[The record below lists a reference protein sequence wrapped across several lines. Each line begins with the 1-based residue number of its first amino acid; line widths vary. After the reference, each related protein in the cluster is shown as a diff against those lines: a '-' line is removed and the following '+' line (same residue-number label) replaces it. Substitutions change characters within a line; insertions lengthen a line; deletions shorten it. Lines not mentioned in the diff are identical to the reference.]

1 MERAENGELVLALC
15 VDLNENEEGSKKH
28 HRPAPTNCNITEV
41 KSRLLNDGSKKPYPA
56 DKVNSPMENTIM
68 LDLIPGC
75 LPDRIND
82 SCVILKQYRD
92 GILNGF
98 PESSF
103 ETTMGSEAE
112 GGGCGGTP
120 SYQTAAVS
128 SDRPQEGNGMLLPT
142 RVSDTVK
149 PEECAGETEDSNV
162 DKLDKGHLN
171 SEARP
176 KSPAVSAALPCAGKH
191 QQNCTCTLSTA
202 DMKLSNGDVD
212 LGNSISF
219 PMDMTCIEHSQETY
233 ASGGHLNNEL
243 DAPDRETK
251 VSNGGLMIV
260 NNSSL
265 HSELSNLTLGTAGG
279 LSDGGVLTYQLENIH
294 SSPGSY
300 ECSSRE
306 SGHVSGET
314 SPAAPLTEPAC
325 GVFESE
331 FALAELCS
339 KLSTTPSPEHNSGNN
354 TETELSMREDS
365 SEASVPSRPQ
375 SLRTT
380 PSYAVS
386 LSCDATPLGP
396 DDGEGYIGADD
407 CMDPNEAYR
416 NTFEGSRRQSAPDQ
430 WPDGHA
436 VEMEMNSEQRDSTK
450 KHGIAEFFTR
460 GLFYRKPKEP
470 KPVGPSAPGWKLF
483 GKIPLRENPPKDSRS
498 LQQDG
503 SPASVNSVS
512 APNLSITGENE
523 AKAGQ
528 MAGPHPQ
535 NQPMRRKNLEFE
547 PSSTTALILE
557 DRPANL
563 PAKST
568 EEAQR
573 HRQEYDEMVAGAK
586 RRELKEAQRKKR
598 QMKERF
604 KQEEIIA
611 NAMVIWNTEV
621 LPNWESMRNT
631 RRVRELWW
639 QGLPPSVRGKVW
651 SLAIGNELNITPE
664 LYEIFLSRAKEKWRS
679 YSETSSENE
688 VEDCGASLADRESS
702 LDLIKLD
709 ISRTFPSL
717 YIFQKGGPYHDL
729 LHSVLGAYTCYR
741 PDVGYVQGMS
751 FIAAVLILNMEE
763 ADAFIAFANLL
774 NKPCQMAFFRVDHD
788 LMLKYFAA
796 FEVFFEENLPRL
808 FQHFQ
813 SNSLTPDFYLIDW
826 IFTLY
831 SKSLPLDVACRVW
844 DVFCRDGEEALFRT
858 GLGILRLYQDV
869 LLQMD
874 FIHSA
879 QFLSRL
885 PDNTPANTLFNC
897 IANTHMLSSNRRWNQ
912 VCSALM
918 KDGIREADKNHS
930 PALRS

>member
-1 MERAENGELVLALC
+1 MPIGTHTLNEMESTGNGEVVVAFS
-15 VDLNENEEGSKKH
+15 VDLNENEEGNEKRSV
-28 HRPAPTNCNITEV
+28 PVSTDCNITEV
-41 KSRLLNDGSKKPYPA
+41 KSRLLNEGRKAYPT
-56 DKVNSPMENTIM
+56 DKVTPAGENTIM
-68 LDLIPGC
+68 IDLVPKSLPG
-75 LPDRIND
+75 PTDE
-82 SCVILKQYRD
+82 SAVILKQCRD
-92 GILNGF
+92 GILNGY
-98 PESSF
+98 PESSV
-103 ETTMGSEAE
+103 EATTMGSEPE
-112 GGGCGGTP
+112 GGGFEGNPPG
-120 SYQTAAVS
+120 QTAAVS
-128 SDRPQEGNGMLLPT
+128 TDRLREENGMLLPT
-142 RVSDTVK
+142 RVSPTVK
-149 PEECAGETEDSNV
+149 TGDSSA
-162 DKLDKGHLN
+162 DKLDKGHLH

-176 KSPAVSAALPCAGKH
+176 KSAAVSPALSCSTMKH
-191 QQNCTCTLSTA
+191 QQIASSTLPDA
-202 DMKLSNGDVD
+202 DMQLPNGEVDLGDKKPTSCPVDVTCIDRAQEIHAPGQSDNGLNATDSKTNVSNGDLLTV
-212 LGNSISF
+212 NKSQV
-219 PMDMTCIEHSQETY
+219 HS
-233 ASGGHLNNEL
+233 N
-243 DAPDRETK
+243 
-251 VSNGGLMIV
+251 VSR
-260 NNSSL
+260 
-265 HSELSNLTLGTAGG
+265 LTLETTSG
-279 LSDGGVLTYQLENIH
+279 LSDCDSSTNQLENIRN
-294 SSPGSY
+294 SPG
-300 ECSSRE
+300 EEESSARNLHWGSE
-306 SGHVSGET
+306 KVP
-314 SPAAPLTEPAC
+314 PASILLGQSADVALQPDEH
-325 GVFESE
+325 
-331 FALAELCS
+331 LAELCAT
-339 KLSTTPSPEHNSGNN
+339 LSTTPVVDHNVSEIYN
-354 TETELSMREDS
+354 THSS
-365 SEASVPSRPQ
+365 NSEACCEPRPS
-375 SLRTT
+375 SLRTM
-380 PSYAVS
+380 PSYTVS
-386 LSCDATPLGP
+386 LSCDNTPLGP
-396 DDGEGYIGADD
+396 GDGERYLDSDGCI
-407 CMDPNEAYR
+407 DPGGFYR
-416 NTFEGSRRQSAPDQ
+416 NTIESNRRQSAPEK
-430 WPDGHA
+430 WPDVDA
-436 VEMEMNSEQRDSTK
+436 MEIALSSEARGLSRR
-450 KHGIAEFFTR
+450 HGIAEFFTR
-460 GLFYRKPKEP
+460 GLFSRKPKEP
-470 KPVGPSAPGWKLF
+470 KPQSTITPSTPGWKLF
-483 GKIPLRENPPKDSRS
+483 GKIPLRENPSKDSRS
-498 LQQDG
+498 TPQECEG
-503 SPASVNSVS
+503 KVES
-512 APNLSITGENE
+512 T
-523 AKAGQ
+523 
-528 MAGPHPQ
+528 AGPHPQ
-535 NQPMRRKNLEFE
+535 NQPTRRKNLEFE

-568 EEAQR
+568 EEALR
-573 HRQEYDEMVAGAK
+573 HRQEYEEMVAGAK
-586 RRELKEAQRKKR
+586 RREMREAQLKKR
-598 QMKERF
+598 QLKERLR
-604 KQEEIIA
+604 QEESIA

-621 LPNWESMRNT
+621 LPNWESMKNT

-679 YSETSSENE
+679 FSETSSENE

-796 FEVFFEENLPRL
+796 FEVFFEENLPTL

-885 PDNTPANTLFNC
+885 PDTTPAHALFNC
-897 IANTHMLSSNRRWNQ
+897 IANTQMLSNNRRWNQ
-912 VCSALM
+912 VFAALM
-918 KDGIREADKNHS
+918 KDGVKESDKNNS